1 MFLQTGLNR
10 RQMKQICEKFGCKK
24 KEFAICFLQIVYAK
38 EMIRVPTNKRKQVN
52 Q

>member
-24 KEFAICFLQIVYAK
+24 KNLPFASYKSFMQK
-38 EMIRVPTNKRKQVN
+38 K
-52 Q
+52 